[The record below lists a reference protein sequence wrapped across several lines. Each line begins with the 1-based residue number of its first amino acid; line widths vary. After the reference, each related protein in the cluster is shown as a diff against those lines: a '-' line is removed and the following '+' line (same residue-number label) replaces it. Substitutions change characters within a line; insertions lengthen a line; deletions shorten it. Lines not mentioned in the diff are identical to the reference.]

1 MNTQDEIL
9 KRLSDMEQ
17 RYEDII
23 LELTAIGECLKKQ
36 SESTRSIYE
45 VLKLL
50 IEREDIKP
58 HTPFNKG
65 DRL

>member
-1 MNTQDEIL
+1 
-9 KRLSDMEQ
+9 MEQ

-23 LELTAIGECLKKQ
+23 LELTVIGECLKKQ

-65 DRL
+65 ERL

>member
-1 MNTQDEIL
+1 MNKENEIL
-9 KRLSDMEQ
+9 KRLTDIEQ

-23 LELTAIGECLKKQ
+23 LELSAIGECLKKQ

-58 HTPFNKG
+58 HTSFNKG
-65 DRL
+65 ERL

>member
-9 KRLSDMEQ
+9 KRLNDMEQ

-23 LELTAIGECLKKQ
+23 LELSAIGECLKKQ
-36 SESTRSIYE
+36 SEGTRLIYE
-45 VLKLL
+45 VLNFL
-50 IEREDIKP
+50 IKPEDIKP

-65 DRL
+65 ERL

>member
-1 MNTQDEIL
+1 MEQEIL
-9 KRLSDMEQ
+9 KRLTDMEQ

-36 SESTRSIYE
+36 SESTRAIYE

-50 IEREDIKP
+50 IERDDVRPKS

-65 DRL
+65 ERL

>member
-1 MNTQDEIL
+1 
-9 KRLSDMEQ
+9 MEQ

-23 LELTAIGECLKKQ
+23 LELSAIGECLKKQ

-65 DRL
+65 ERL

>member
-9 KRLSDMEQ
+9 KRLNDMEQ

-23 LELTAIGECLKKQ
+23 LELSAIGECLKKQ

-45 VLKLL
+45 VLNFL

-65 DRL
+65 ERL